1 VSYHLNIERAD
12 PPALGDVELQEKL
25 PKLRGFKS
33 SQQTSSCVI
42 YNFKP
47 DGLADIAVFW
57 RNGNFWAE
65 RVEDA
70 HVPFL
75 ASLAA
80 HLDAELVGDEGEI
93 YALNGEVKSR
103 PARAE
108 HSKRLDRVSQFLRRN
123 IVTIVVLLLF
133 AIAASIMQLA
143 GV

>member
-1 VSYHLNIERAD
+1 VSYHLSIERAD
-12 PPALGDVELQEKL
+12 PPALSDSELQEKL
-25 PKLRGFKS
+25 PKVRGFKS

-65 RVEDA
+65 RVADA

-75 ASLAA
+75 AKLAA
-80 HLDAELVGDEGEI
+80 HLDAELVGDAGEM

-103 PARAE
+103 PVRAE
-108 HSKRLDRVSQFLRRN
+108 HRPFHRVAQFLRRN
-123 IVTIVVLLLF
+123 VVTIVVLLLF
-133 AIAASIMQLA
+133 AIAASLMGLA
-143 GV
+143 RV